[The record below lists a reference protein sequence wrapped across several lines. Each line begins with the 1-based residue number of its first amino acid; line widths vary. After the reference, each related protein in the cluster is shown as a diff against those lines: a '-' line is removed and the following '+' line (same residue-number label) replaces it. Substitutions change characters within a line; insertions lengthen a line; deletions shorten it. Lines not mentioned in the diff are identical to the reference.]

1 VPKALNS
8 NEIFVSLDIG
18 TSNVKVIIGEMMDES
33 LNVIGVGNVKSKGLK
48 KGSIVDID
56 ETVHS
61 IKKAVEQAERM
72 IGMPLHKVV
81 VGVSGSHVKLQDCQ
95 GVVAVSSENRE
106 IQNEDV
112 RRVIEAAQV
121 LSIPPDREII
131 DCIPKQFIVDGLDGI
146 HDPRGM
152 LGVRLEMEGLLITG
166 SKTILHNLLRCVER
180 AGLEITDIALQP
192 LACGSVALSK
202 DEKNL
207 GVALIDI
214 GGGSTTIAVFENGE
228 LKTTS
233 VLPVGGEHITNDLS
247 IGLRTS
253 TENAEKIKIKHGHA
267 FYDHASE
274 DEVFDV
280 PIIGSDKMQKF
291 NQLQIA
297 DIIEARMEEIFLLV
311 AQEIAKL
318 GFRELP
324 GGFVLTGGSAN
335 IPGVL
340 ELAQTVLAHNV
351 RIASPDY
358 IGVRNPQYMT
368 GVGLIQFAYKN
379 AKIQGR
385 RIGSKVEVEQ
395 IKQTVPSEAN
405 EVTLKQKTKRQNEE
419 KMSRVKKFFGYFFE

>member
-1 VPKALNS
+1 MWFS
-8 NEIFVSLDIG
+8 CF
-18 TSNVKVIIGEMMDES
+18 
-33 LNVIGVGNVKSKGLK
+33 
-48 KGSIVDID
+48 
-56 ETVHS
+56 
-61 IKKAVEQAERM
+61 
-72 IGMPLHKVV
+72 
-81 VGVSGSHVKLQDCQ
+81 
-95 GVVAVSSENRE
+95 
-106 IQNEDV
+106 IQ
-112 RRVIEAAQV
+112 RR
-121 LSIPPDREII
+121 
-131 DCIPKQFIVDGLDGI
+131 
-146 HDPRGM
+146 
-152 LGVRLEMEGLLITG
+152 
-166 SKTILHNLLRCVER
+166 
-180 AGLEITDIALQP
+180 
-192 LACGSVALSK
+192 
-202 DEKNL
+202 KNL

-318 GFRELP
+318 GFKELP